1 MKNLRLLSVALAILG
16 VGAATILVGWFGFE
30 RVAQS
35 VTSVG
40 AGAFAL
46 YAWWQAAVLVF
57 LGIAWWVLAHAPP
70 RQSPIFMWGRMARDS
85 AGSCLPFS
93 QLGGYAIG
101 ARAVTLHGVPGS
113 VAIISSVVDVTA
125 EFVAQILFLVI
136 GLAILLAQGRDGTST
151 GPIAIGMGIALIAF
165 VIAMRTQRH
174 IAPLFVRFGRRILG
188 QWFASDPRRR
198 AESEAELRQ
207 LYGHT
212 SRVAIGTMLHLVGWL
227 AKGAGNWIAF
237 AMLGAPIDMA
247 SAVAI
252 EALLHAVLAVAFV
265 VPGYAGVQEAGYAS
279 IGALFGAP
287 PEISLSVSILRRARD
302 LAIGVPVLLLWQG
315 IELRRLRKTRSA
327 A

>member
-1 MKNLRLLSVALAILG
+1 LAILG

-212 SRVAIGTMLHLVGWL
+212 SRVAIGTMLHLVGWF

>member
-1 MKNLRLLSVALAILG
+1 LAILG

>member
-1 MKNLRLLSVALAILG
+1 LFSVALAILG
-16 VGAATILVGWFGFE
+16 VGAATILVGWFGFD

-46 YAWWQAAVLVF
+46 YTWWQAAVLVF
-57 LGIAWWVLAHAPP
+57 LGIAWWVLAHAQP
-70 RQSPIFMWGRMARDS
+70 RQLPIFMWGRMVRDS

-101 ARAVTLHGVPGS
+101 ARAVTLHGVPTS
-113 VAIISSVVDVTA
+113 VAVISSVVDVTA
-125 EFVAQILFLVI
+125 EFVAQILFLVF
-136 GLAILLAQGRDGTST
+136 GLATLLARGRDVTAT
-151 GPIAIGMGIALIAF
+151 GPIGIGMGAALIAF

-174 IAPLFVRFGRRILG
+174 IAPLFVKFGRRILG

-198 AESEAELRQ
+198 AASETELRE

-212 SRVAIGTMLHLVGWL
+212 RRVAIGTMLHLAGWF

-302 LAIGVPVLLLWQG
+302 LAIGVPVLLLWQI
-315 IELRRLRKTRSA
+315 IELRRLRKTRSTA
-327 A
+327 